1 MVEGKPILGI
11 TMGDAAGVGP
21 EIIVMALSREDIR
34 EICKPLVIGDATI
47 MEAAVEIV
55 GSPSKVVALKQADE
69 ARFEEGMIEVLDLA
83 NITLSRLIRG
93 KVDPIAGKA
102 AYQYVKK
109 AVDLALT
116 GEIDAVVTA
125 PLNKEAMNA
134 AGYHYDGHTEI
145 LAELCEAKD
154 VAMMLVADDL
164 RVSHVTTHVSLRE
177 ACDLVKKERLLK
189 VIELTEGSLK
199 RMGIERPSIA
209 VAGLNPHASDGG
221 LFGREEIEEIEPA
234 VEEAKQ
240 LGFDVTG
247 PMSPDVVFY
256 RAIRGREIGRSQFD
270 AVVAMYHDQGHIP
283 IKLLGFFDGVNITLG
298 LPIIR
303 TSVDHGTVF
312 GKAGTGKA
320 NPESLVNAIKY
331 AQLLAI
337 NRSSAEA
344 EVNEA
349 L

>member
-1 MVEGKPILGI
+1 MVERKPILGI

-21 EIIVMALSREDIR
+21 ELIVMALSRQDIR
-34 EICKPLVIGDATI
+34 EICNPLVIGDATT

-55 GSPSKVVALKQADE
+55 GIPNKVVALKE
-69 ARFEEGMIEVLDLA
+69 MSESRFEEGVIEVLDLA
-83 NITLSRLIRG
+83 NIDLSKLTRG
-93 KVDPIAGKA
+93 KVDPMAGKA
-102 AYQYVKK
+102 AYKYVRR
-109 AVDLALT
+109 AVELALA
-116 GEIDAVVTA
+116 GEIDAIVTA

-145 LAELCEAKD
+145 LADLCAVKD
-154 VAMMLVADDL
+154 VAMMLAAGEL

-177 ACDLVKKERLLK
+177 ACGLVKKERILK
-189 VIELTEGSLK
+189 VIELTEEALK
-199 RMGIERPSIA
+199 QMGIERPSIA
-209 VAGLNPHASDGG
+209 VAGLNPHAGEGG

-240 LGFDVTG
+240 LGYDVMG
-247 PMSPDVVFY
+247 PMPPDTVFY
-256 RAIRGREIGRSQFD
+256 RAAKGREIGRSQFD

-283 IKLLGFFDGVNITLG
+283 VKLLGFFDGVNITLG

-320 NPESLVNAIKY
+320 NPESLINAIRY
-331 AQLLAI
+331 AQLMATS
-337 NRSSAEA
+337 RSSRG
-344 EVNEA
+344 
-349 L
+349 